1 MSDTRRDESFALET
15 TDQLAFL
22 TCTPI
27 RQSEAIVHAFS
38 TRLGGVSGLPYA
50 SLNLSVGSGDDP
62 RHVQENRRRFGH
74 AIGFDAADLVALRQ
88 VHGNRVAILA
98 AGRDPR
104 IVRGTPG
111 DALITDRPQLPLAVI
126 TADCFPVIL
135 VAPRLP
141 AVGIIHSGRQ
151 GTAAQVVPTAI
162 ELMCQEFRVQPDTM
176 VGAVGPG
183 IGGCCYEVDAASAEP
198 FITQYS
204 DEDAVYRPSRQGHV
218 YLDLQ
223 RAILQ
228 QLEAV
233 GVPSSQVWSADLCTA
248 CHPQWFYSYRREG
261 PRSGRMLNVVMIQS
275 TARDASR

>member
-1 MSDTRRDESFALET
+1 MDHFALET
-15 TDQLAFL
+15 TGQLAFL

-27 RQSEAIVHAFS
+27 RQYEAVVHAFS
-38 TRLGGVSGLPYA
+38 TRLGGVSGPPYA
-50 SLNLSVGSGDDP
+50 SLNLSWGSGDDP
-62 RHVQENRRRFGH
+62 RDVQENRLRFSH

-98 AGRDPR
+98 AGRNPR
-104 IVRGTPG
+104 LVRGTPG

-126 TADCFPVIL
+126 TADCFPVVL
-135 VAPRLP
+135 AAPRLP
-141 AVGIIHSGRQ
+141 AVGIVHSGRK
-151 GTAAQVVPTAI
+151 GTAAQIIPTAI
-162 ELMCQEFRVQPDTM
+162 ELMCQEFRVQPDA
-176 VGAVGPG
+176 VFGAIGPG

-198 FITQYS
+198 FITRYS
-204 DEDAVYRPSRQGHV
+204 DADAVYRPSRPGHV

-233 GVPSSQVWSADLCTA
+233 GVPPSQVWSADLCTA
-248 CHPQWFYSYRREG
+248 CQPQWFYSYRREG

-275 TARDASR
+275 TSRDASR